1 MEKKKIESR
10 TNLKLIIGSV
20 LVTAVILGIVITSL
34 HGKAPRLKIANEGQI
49 LSVNDIQADPYA
61 YKGAVT
67 ITGVVADK
75 SRFRNLPQ
83 DVFLIIETS
92 EAKICKITGCAKFY
106 LPVRYEGSHPE
117 EWDEVNITGSFSED
131 RELIFKATK
140 VDVLRHLT
148 F

>member
-1 MEKKKIESR
+1 MKRYI
-10 TNLKLIIGSV
+10 LALAAIILITGIGF
-20 LVTAVILGIVITSL
+20 ISL
-34 HGKAPRLKIANEGQI
+34 SNGKTKTVKEGGV

-83 DVFLIIETS
+83 EVFLIIETS
-92 EAKICKITGCAKFY
+92 EAKICKITGCASFY
-106 LPVRYEGSHPE
+106 LPVKYAGNHPR
-117 EWDEVNITGSFSED
+117 EWDEVNVTGSFIEGD
-131 RELIFKATK
+131 LLFKAAK
-140 VDVLRHLT
+140 VDVLKHLT